1 MVRPAVLIR
10 YEQREKGDRPVVDCL
25 DRYAAKHIALFI
37 PSLAGG
43 GVERS
48 TLNLADALVKRG
60 HQVDLVLCRAKGS
73 YLGQVPAS
81 VKVIA
86 LKAAP
91 WWLGRVR
98 ALSADY
104 NHFGTLLLPV
114 LLAYKPSPRLRYLPD
129 LVLYL
134 RHETPD
140 ALLSAMTYP
149 NLVALWARCLAEVP
163 TRVVISEHN
172 TLSRQVI
179 QGSKIWNWRW
189 RFLPPV
195 IRRVY
200 PWADSIVA
208 VSNGVADDL
217 SLTASISRER
227 ITTVYNPVVTPEL
240 QEKLRAPLDHPWF
253 APGSP
258 PVLLAVG
265 RLVAQKDFPTLL
277 KAFARVRAVRP
288 ARLVILGE
296 GKKRTKLEVLARKL
310 GVASDVALPGFMPNP
325 FPYMMRASVFV
336 LSSAWEG
343 LPGVLIEAMAC
354 GCPVVSTDCPS
365 GPAEILGGG
374 AYGPLV
380 PVADDAALAKAILS
394 VLETP
399 PDSERLRAQAA
410 LFSVDRAT
418 DQYLQ
423 VLLGPCRG
431 EQPKNTISH
440 ERR

>member
-1 MVRPAVLIR
+1 MA
-10 YEQREKGDRPVVDCL
+10 EDRRHL
-25 DRYAAKHIALFI
+25 ALFI
-37 PSLAGG
+37 LGLAGG
-43 GVERS
+43 GAQRRMM
-48 TLNLADALVKRG
+48 TLAHAFAARG
-60 HQVDLVLCRAKGS
+60 HKVDLVVVRSQDPPRQEISPLVRLVALDPWWTHLPWVKKGGWALAS
-73 YLGQVPAS
+73 IPALARYLRRERPA
-81 VKVIA
+81 A
-86 LKAAP
+86 LLSCCHLVNVAAP
-91 WWLGRVR
+91 WARALARVR
-98 ALSADY
+98 
-104 NHFGTLLLPV
+104 T
-114 LLAYKPSPRLRYLPD
+114 R
-129 LVLYL
+129 LVLRISNHMSRSAL
-134 RHETPD
+134 NIQKRFELWQVRH
-140 ALLSAMTYP
+140 
-149 NLVALWARCLAEVP
+149 
-163 TRVVISEHN
+163 
-172 TLSRQVI
+172 
-179 QGSKIWNWRW
+179 
-189 RFLPPV
+189 F
-195 IRRVY
+195 Y
-200 PWADSIVA
+200 PWADAIITNSH
-208 VSNGVADDL
+208 GVADDVACVTGL
-217 SLTASISRER
+217 PREH
-227 ITTVYNPVVTPEL
+227 ITMIYGPVVTPEL

-288 ARLVILGE
+288 VRLVILGE

-310 GVASDVALPGFMPNP
+310 GVAADVDLPGFVLNP

-380 PVADDAALAKAILS
+380 PVADDAALAKAILL

-399 PDSERLRAQAA
+399 PDPERLRAQAA